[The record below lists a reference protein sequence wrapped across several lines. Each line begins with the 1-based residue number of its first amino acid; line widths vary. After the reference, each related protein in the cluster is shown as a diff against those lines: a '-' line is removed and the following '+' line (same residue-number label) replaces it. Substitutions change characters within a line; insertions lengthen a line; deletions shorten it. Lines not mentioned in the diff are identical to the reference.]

1 MINHLYYIVTI
12 APICC
17 FLDSEAPFLGREILL
32 IMSGEWGLYSSS
44 TTFILP
50 KMSFLKKAV
59 SSEIFLFNIMYFVN
73 TKMINWISF
82 FSSSSD
88 FLNKNQELL
97 QDLSEVNDD
106 NTQLMEILN
115 SLFFLPVRRLHNYA
129 KVLLKLATC
138 FEVVSSHIYP
148 FWT

>member
-1 MINHLYYIVTI
+1 
-12 APICC
+12 
-17 FLDSEAPFLGREILL
+17 
-32 IMSGEWGLYSSS
+32 MSGEWGLYLSS

-59 SSEIFLFNIMYFVN
+59 SSEVFLFNIMYFVN